1 MSWSWQRSLIV
12 TAVIVAVFVAYRV
25 YSELAG
31 PGFEEHLKR
40 IEGDAKKSLPMK
52 LDDVT
57 TLVDLKYDADKT
69 TYWYVMDVASNGFDA
84 KDLQQRV
91 EQRMCA
97 NEELWHA
104 INERGFSYEYH
115 YANKAPAFLAAFT
128 IAKCP

>member
-31 PGFEEHLKR
+31 AGFEERLKR

-57 TLVDLKYDADKT
+57 TLVDLKYNADKT
-69 TYWYVMDVASNGFDA
+69 TYWYVMDVASLRRRQIRQRRSGRTRI
-84 KDLQQRV
+84 KTPSGGGSGDLV
-91 EQRMCA
+91 
-97 NEELWHA
+97 
-104 INERGFSYEYH
+104 
-115 YANKAPAFLAAFT
+115 AFLNFATVSGHHVSKFWSF
-128 IAKCP
+128 

>member
-1 MSWSWQRSLIV
+1 MIV

-69 TYWYVMDVASNGFDA
+69 TYWYVMDVASN
-84 KDLQQRV
+84 
-91 EQRMCA
+91 
-97 NEELWHA
+97 ELTPKIYNSA
-104 INERGFSYEYH
+104 
-115 YANKAPAFLAAFT
+115 
-128 IAKCP
+128 

>member
-31 PGFEEHLKR
+31 AGFEERLKR

-57 TLVDLKYDADKT
+57 TLVDLKYNADKT
-69 TYWYVMDVASNGFDA
+69 TYWYVMDVASLRRRQIRQRRSGRTRIKTPSGA
-84 KDLQQRV
+84 SGSGDLV
-91 EQRMCA
+91 
-97 NEELWHA
+97 
-104 INERGFSYEYH
+104 
-115 YANKAPAFLAAFT
+115 AFLNFATVSGHHVSKFWSF
-128 IAKCP
+128 